1 MRAWLFFCY
10 TPSLSSLRR
19 NARARAYA
27 RAESSSTSS
36 SSEEDAAQIRGRRDD
51 VALGAELLGAQGR
64 EPTALAVDVPA
75 GDAEEGRL
83 VVQVA
88 HVALLTFVARNCRR
102 RGRNEDLH

>member
-1 MRAWLFFCY
+1 M
-10 TPSLSSLRR
+10 
-19 NARARAYA
+19 
-27 RAESSSTSS
+27 
-36 SSEEDAAQIRGRRDD
+36 
-51 VALGAELLGAQGR
+51 ALGAELLGAQGR

-102 RGRNEDLH
+102 KGETKICINSLMLRDVMRVDAM